1 MKKNIAKKSEEEW
14 KKSLTDEE
22 FSVLQKKGT
31 EPPFKGKYVH
41 YTKEGEYVCAGC
53 GNKLFS
59 SETKF
64 DSDSGWPSF
73 FTPVSDDV
81 VLLKSDS
88 SHGMN
93 RTEVVCAR
101 CGGHLGHVFDDGP
114 APTGQRYCMN
124 SVALR
129 FQEKNKGDSKKL
141 SLD

>member
-64 DSDSGWPSF
+64 DSGSGWPSF

-101 CGGHLGHVFDDGP
+101 CGGHLGHVFDGGP

-129 FQEKNKGDSKKL
+129 FQEKNKGDSKRR
-141 SLD
+141 SSD

>member
-22 FSVLQKKGT
+22 FSVLRKKGT

-53 GNKLFS
+53 GNTLFS

-64 DSDSGWPSF
+64 DSESGWPSF
-73 FTPVSDDV
+73 FATVSPDAIH
-81 VLLKSDS
+81 LKSDC
-88 SHGMN
+88 SHGMK
-93 RTEVVCAR
+93 RTEVVCSR

-114 APTGQRYCMN
+114 SPTGQRYCMN
-124 SVALR
+124 SAALR
-129 FQEKNKGDSKKL
+129 FKEKNKGDSKKS